1 MAHLAQILV
10 VKSCCTE
17 QKGGDDIG
25 VNKKDEAEKGSPI
38 VRAAR
43 DGTLSK
49 KLKKYLWDCRPPED
63 ADPKKDPGR
72 LPTLAGFCGSLGCG
86 IGAAAELKQ
95 GFPDL
100 FDYVAAVLEDE
111 ALNSGRSP
119 ALLNAYLKERLG
131 YGDKPEK
138 ENDGDGVQLIFAHDI
153 LEDGE

>member
-1 MAHLAQILV
+1 M

-25 VNKKDEAEKGSPI
+25 VNKIAEAGRDCTLL
-38 VRAAR
+38 RAAK

-49 KLKKYLWDCRPPED
+49 KLKKYLRDCRPPED
-63 ADPKKDPGR
+63 ADPKKEPGR

-95 GFPDL
+95 AFPDL
-100 FDYVAAVLEDE
+100 FDYVAAILEDE

-119 ALLNAYLKERLG
+119 ALLNAYLKEHLG

-138 ENDGDGVQLIFAHDI
+138 ENDGDGIQLVFAHDI